1 MVGNVFILQLKFLHL
16 ATNQKNMETKVI
28 KITHVTGTYTIE
40 APHGQLN
47 DLKTQLDKCLNDEQG
62 AIVIKGQGGDQ
73 FVYPSDLLKN
83 SFIAIVDRE

>member
-1 MVGNVFILQLKFLHL
+1 
-16 ATNQKNMETKVI
+16 METKVI
-28 KITHVTGTYTIE
+28 KITHVTGTYIIE
-40 APHGQLN
+40 ASHGKLN

-62 AIVIKGQGGDQ
+62 AIVVKGEDGDQ